1 MSPRRIV
8 ASIAAM
14 AGALVMAGWY
24 GTLAFPLIDTNLTP
38 AGNDAAQ
45 GQAQPRDPRPSV
57 ARPATSR
64 EEVVKA
70 ATVADPSDVKKW
82 LELAKLQED
91 RGAYDEAEA
100 TYQSAVAASGQDRQ
114 VLLSLAR
121 FYTRSGA
128 FEKTMEILE
137 NVAAQNPTDPRGYQ
151 LVATYY
157 WEKAQK
163 DQTITPADKL
173 MYIDK
178 GIQAAD
184 HAIAQQPDYVEALTY
199 KNILLRM
206 KANLDTDASRRQ
218 VLLAEA
224 NALRNRAMELQKA
237 GTGYKAPVD
246 PSAGTPPQPPPP
258 PPPPSY
264 YQVDGQQAVRI
275 GGTVKT
281 PIKLR
286 DVRPVYPAEAQG
298 AKVSGLVIVEAVID
312 TQGEVRSTRI
322 LRSIPMLDQAALD
335 AVKQWQFAP
344 TVLDGMPVPVIMTV
358 TVNFTLQ

>member
-1 MSPRRIV
+1 M
-8 ASIAAM
+8 
-14 AGALVMAGWY
+14 
-24 GTLAFPLIDTNLTP
+24 T
-38 AGNDAAQ
+38 
-45 GQAQPRDPRPSV
+45 
-57 ARPATSR
+57 
-64 EEVVKA
+64 
-70 ATVADPSDVKKW
+70 
-82 LELAKLQED
+82 
-91 RGAYDEAEA
+91 
-100 TYQSAVAASGQDRQ
+100 
-114 VLLSLAR
+114 
-121 FYTRSGA
+121 
-128 FEKTMEILE
+128 ILE
-137 NVAAQNPTDPRGYQ
+137 NVAAQDPTDPRGYQ

-163 DQTITPADKL
+163 DQRITPADKA

-184 HAIAQQPDYVEALTY
+184 YAIAQQPDYIEALTY

-206 KANLDTDASRRQ
+206 KANLETDASQRQ
-218 VLLAEA
+218 ALLVEA
-224 NALRNRAMELQKA
+224 NRLRNRAMELQKA
-237 GTGYKAPVD
+237 GTGYKAAPLAS
-246 PSAGTPPQPPPP
+246 SAGAPPPP
-258 PPPPSY
+258 PPPPMPPSY

-286 DVRPVYPAEAQG
+286 DVRPVYPAEAQE

-312 TQGEVRSTRI
+312 AQGEVRSTRI

-344 TVLDGMPVPVIMTV
+344 TVLDGTFVPVIMTV